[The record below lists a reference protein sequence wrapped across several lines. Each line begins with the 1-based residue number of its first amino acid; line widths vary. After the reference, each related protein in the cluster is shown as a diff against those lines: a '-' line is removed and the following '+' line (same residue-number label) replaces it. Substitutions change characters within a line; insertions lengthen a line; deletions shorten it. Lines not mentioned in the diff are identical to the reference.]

1 MELEVDNLK
10 LSKSLGKGAF
20 GEVFLTQIEGK
31 EGYYATKRLDRVY
44 SEKKQN
50 IKRLFIELTILNEIK
65 HPNIVNYIESKKT
78 KNHIYIVM
86 EYCNGGS
93 LSKCLKKY
101 KQVFKK
107 PFTEKIVQYLMRQIL
122 NALNVLH
129 SNNIL
134 HRDLKLDNILVC
146 FNSEKDKES
155 LNMLNSTVKITDFGF
170 CSILNNNEELA
181 KTVIGTP
188 IYMPPD
194 MINAIADKKNI
205 VDKYAYK
212 SDIWSLGILC
222 YEMLVGNFPFDGE
235 NINEINDKMKKGIYP
250 LPLSL
255 SQEAVF
261 FIQSMLQEN
270 PEKRLSC
277 NELLKQDFINKDLF
291 LFQIMNPN
299 IISGIVTQQNGFLYI
314 TILNN
319 KQVGKKQVEQK
330 NQYNKIN
337 NNNNK
342 NNKNPIINQQQQ
354 INNQNNQKINMQQ
367 PKQNKLIHKN
377 NLLYSAMPILPTGSG
392 NK

>member
-101 KQVFKK
+101 KEVFKK

-277 NELLKQDFINKDLF
+277 NELLKQDFINKDLS

-319 KQVGKKQVEQK
+319 KQVGKNQVEQK
-330 NQYNKIN
+330 NQDNKIN

-367 PKQNKLIHKN
+367 PRQNKLIHKN

>member
-319 KQVGKKQVEQK
+319 KQVGKNQVEQK
-330 NQYNKIN
+330 NQDNKIN

-354 INNQNNQKINMQQ
+354 INNQKINMQQ

>member
-101 KQVFKK
+101 KEVFKK

-319 KQVGKKQVEQK
+319 KQVGKNQVEQK
-330 NQYNKIN
+330 NQDNKIN

-377 NLLYSAMPILPTGSG
+377 NLLYSAMPILHTDSG

>member
-101 KQVFKK
+101 KEVFKK

-319 KQVGKKQVEQK
+319 KQVGKNQVEQK
-330 NQYNKIN
+330 NQDNKIN

-354 INNQNNQKINMQQ
+354 INNQKINMQQ
-367 PKQNKLIHKN
+367 PRQNKLIHKN

>member
-101 KQVFKK
+101 NEVFKK

-277 NELLKQDFINKDLF
+277 NELLKQDFINKDLS

-319 KQVGKKQVEQK
+319 KQVGKNQVEQK
-330 NQYNKIN
+330 NQDNKIN

>member
-101 KQVFKK
+101 KEVFKK

-277 NELLKQDFINKDLF
+277 NELLKQDFINKDLS

-319 KQVGKKQVEQK
+319 KQVGKNQVEQK
-330 NQYNKIN
+330 NQDNKIN